1 MFSGLG
7 HFTLTDME
15 KTLLKFWLSQ
25 LILGKQNIVLIAIKS
40 YSQPIIGQL
49 RLSDLSAGNLWRT
62 STI

>member
-49 RLSDLSAGNLWRT
+49 RLF
-62 STI
+62 

>member
-15 KTLLKFWLSQ
+15 KTFLKFWLSQ

-49 RLSDLSAGNLWRT
+49 RLF
-62 STI
+62 